1 MHHLSSKIIR
11 ENQVI
16 CIEKLNIQNMMK
28 NHKLAR
34 NIQTQCWNSLFSK
47 LKYKAQW
54 HNRTLIRINQWYPST
69 KLCNNCQYKN
79 EEITLKEREWTCPE
93 CHQQHDRDINA
104 AHNIRD
110 EGKRVYDEIMNR
122 GAPGDSL
129 CYYESV
135 DSSKQET
142 LNIKH
147 CSRKKLLRIEL

>member
-1 MHHLSSKIIR
+1 
-11 ENQVI
+11 
-16 CIEKLNIQNMMK
+16 MMK

-69 KLCNNCQYKN
+69 ITMQQCQYKN
-79 EEITLKEREWTCPE
+79 EETTLKEREWTCPE

-104 AHNIRD
+104 VHNIRD

-122 GAPGDSL
+122 GG
-129 CYYESV
+129 
-135 DSSKQET
+135 
-142 LNIKH
+142 
-147 CSRKKLLRIEL
+147 LLGIACATMNQ